1 MLAGRRKFP
10 QKVARAVIANMRESL
25 TPLVYSTLV
34 PESYVV
40 YLHKD
45 DYAAVE
51 SIIPAL
57 NAQIQRA
64 LDEATSRLERQRW
77 WQRVLD
83 PTRERMPPVER
94 TPRCSIEILP
104 DPNDEIAHGQIG
116 VHSQLRLPAHDD
128 SGPPTIRV
136 TATSTGAAST
146 THRRIPVAAA
156 PDRPPDAV
164 LVIEDLAGRREHA
177 VVDNP
182 TLIGRGG
189 LGCYVHVRLRAEG
202 LVSKEHCR
210 VRRDDECGQYFVK
223 DLSRNGTFLNG
234 TRLPCGVEYRG
245 GRKHEL
251 DGCEV
256 PVPDGARIGLA
267 DVLHL
272 EFKRVQA

>member
-10 QKVARAVIANMRESL
+10 QKVARAVIANLHESL

-51 SIIPAL
+51 AIIPAL
-57 NAQIQRA
+57 NVQIQRA
-64 LDEATSRLERQRW
+64 LDEATARVEQQRW
-77 WQRVLD
+77 WQRLLD
-83 PTRERMPPVER
+83 PTRERMPPIER
-94 TPRCSIEILP
+94 SPHCSVEILP
-104 DPNDEIAHGQIG
+104 DPNDEIACGQIG
-116 VHSQLRLPAHDD
+116 VHSQVRLPARDY
-128 SGPPTIRV
+128 SGPATVRV
-136 TATSTGAAST
+136 TATVTGAAST
-146 THRRIPVAAA
+146 TRRSVPLEAS
-156 PDRPPDAV
+156 PSRPPDAV
-164 LVIEDLAGRREHA
+164 LVIDDLEGRREHA
-177 VVDNP
+177 IVDNP

-202 LVSKEHCR
+202 IVSKEHCR
-210 VRRDDECGQYFVK
+210 VRRDEERGEYFVK

-234 TRLPCGVEYRG
+234 TRLPRGVEYRG
-245 GRKHEL
+245 DRKHEL

-267 DVLHL
+267 DALHL